1 MSKKTNPLFYEKKPG
16 FDRLGEKDESG
27 LGPYCETYKAFLNAG
42 KTEREC
48 VKWLTDKAS
57 ALGFRP
63 FARGMSLRPGDKI
76 YQVNRAKGIILSV
89 IGKQPLTEGLKITAA
104 HLDAP
109 RIDIRTIPLY
119 EDDGIALFKTH
130 YYGGIKKYQWA
141 AMPLELHGVV
151 CAVGEDGP
159 ETIEVNIGGKPED
172 PVLTV
177 TDLLPHLAADQ
188 MKKSMGQGIPGE
200 NLNILAGSQP
210 SENDKD
216 CKDKVKLHIL
226 ELLHEQYGV
235 SEADFLSAE
244 LCVVPAYPAR
254 DVGIDRSMVGGYGQD
269 DRACAFTAA
278 TALFDLKETPEKT
291 AVCVLVD
298 KEEIGSE
305 GVTGMQS
312 QFFDTFVRDICR
324 TQDVYAD
331 ECLEASVCLSADVT
345 NAFDP
350 TWPEV
355 SDRRN
360 DAKMNCG
367 MALIKYT
374 GARGKSGA
382 SDASAELM
390 AQMRYLFD
398 KNGVIWQTGQ
408 LGKVDQ
414 GGGGTV
420 AMFMAKRNID
430 TVDAGVPVLSMHS
443 PFEVVSK
450 LDVYETYKGFC
461 VFYQA

>member
-16 FDRLGEKDESG
+16 FDRLREKDESA
-27 LGPYCETYKAFLNAG
+27 LNPYCETYKAFLNAG

-48 VKWLTDKAS
+48 VKWLADKAS

-119 EDDGIALFKTH
+119 EDDGVALFKTH

-151 CAVGEDGP
+151 CTVGEDGP
-159 ETIEVNIGGKPED
+159 ETIEVNIGSKPED

-226 ELLHEQYGV
+226 ELLHEQYGIT
-235 SEADFLSAE
+235 EADFLSAE

-450 LDVYETYKGFC
+450 LDVYETYKGFR